1 MTKKLFFASGN
12 PSKIKEYTAML
23 KKEGI
28 AVLNKKDLN
37 ISDQAEEDQ
46 PTFKENAVKKAK
58 FYYQLSGLPTLA
70 EDAGFEIDYLNGAPG
85 INSRRIMG
93 YEATDE
99 ELVEWLKKQVA
110 KIPQNQRTCR
120 FRAVSCLVLSP
131 EEIYTAEHSIE
142 GCLTDGIRTDYQPGL
157 PYRSMFLEKNS
168 GKFLMD
174 LSQEE
179 YENVNHR
186 QKNIMAIIK
195 YL

>member
-1 MTKKLFFASGN
+1 MDSRYKNPDGDPRGDWKPADFSVKTYSAENDYPITTPSGRVVN
-12 PSKIKEYTAML
+12 PPNGRSWSTSPSNFDEM
-23 KKEGI
+23 
-28 AVLNKKDLN
+28 KKDTSNKIVANFL
-37 ISDQAEEDQ
+37 
-46 PTFKENAVKKAK
+46 KGK
-58 FYYQLSGLPTLA
+58 
-70 EDAGFEIDYLNGAPG
+70 
-85 INSRRIMG
+85 
-93 YEATDE
+93 ATDE